1 MNNRLL
7 HRAPARGFTLIE
19 VLIAVIIIGLG
30 MIGLSAL
37 FAGAAR
43 QQQIVALSSRAATAA
58 QNTQSKI
65 TQLFTGFRDVKDLA
79 DCAYGG
85 NVASVPAADRLG
97 IQWERLNAGTDNTL
111 SIFRA
116 PANANPNAC
125 TWAYFEQPVPEFSL
139 FDARGRF
146 GGALTSLLNKDTFS
160 GAANASTAL
169 PGFNAYFPV
178 RSVVADTLEID
189 VYIAA
194 DGTNASDLDYNAV
207 PGTVRKFTYIYDP
220 STAGAG
226 LIGEGPCNQRVIRLR
241 PKVQHYTAGDQGW
254 APEDWRLYD
263 YIDIDSFKCPM
274 TLDSFNPRVA
284 EASGMRIY
292 GVREVANGSDPTPD
306 PDKTGRYIQRVTVR
320 SCTHRVTNLLS
331 LSDRVISETAASGV
345 VRDVAGVSV
354 MMRSAGANAV
364 LVAVFSY
371 ALQGTRE
378 GARFIP
384 VEPFENLNGP
394 NEHLRPIRAAN
405 VELVYNSDSETY
417 WFFCTKAATTLPA
430 DESWLARSGE
440 TLVFAGNS
448 ATGISGADSASRVVR
463 VVTLTN
469 ARGYWCELERA
480 PRAGNAVVGSAFSRV
495 VNTPFT
501 ARSPAGA
508 GGNHLVY
515 GVNSQASS
523 RRPAPDNSIEEQ
535 PQWQL
540 RPIDAQV
547 FTISR

>member
-1 MNNRLL
+1 LNNRFF
-7 HRAPARGFTLIE
+7 HRASVGGFTLIE

-58 QNTQSKI
+58 HNTQSKI

-79 DCAYGG
+79 DCAYNS
-85 NVASVPAADRLG
+85 NVASVPAADQLG

-116 PANANPNAC
+116 PLNANLNAC

-146 GGALTSLLNKDTFS
+146 GGALSSLLNEDTFS
-160 GAANASTAL
+160 ASIVLA
-169 PGFNAYFPV
+169 GFNAYFPV

-189 VYIAA
+189 VYIAS
-194 DGTNASDLDYNAV
+194 DGTNASDFDYNAV
-207 PGTVRKFTYIYDP
+207 PGTVRKFTYYYDP
-220 STAGAG
+220 SAGP
-226 LIGEGPCNQRVIRLR
+226 IGEGACNQRVIRLR
-241 PKVQHYTAGDQGW
+241 PKVQHYTAFNQGW
-254 APEDWRLYD
+254 APEDWRTYD
-263 YIDIDSFKCPM
+263 HIDIDSFKCPM
-274 TLDSFNPRVA
+274 TLDSTNFSVA
-284 EASGMRIY
+284 EVDAMQIY
-292 GVREVANGSDPTPD
+292 GVREEANPTDPTPD
-306 PDKTGRYIQRVTVR
+306 PPKTGRYIQRVVVR

-331 LSDRVISETAASGV
+331 LSDRVISETSASGV
-345 VRDVAGVSV
+345 IRDVAGVSV

-384 VEPFENLNGP
+384 VEPFEALNGT
-394 NEHLRPIRAAN
+394 NERLRPIRGAN

-417 WFFCTKAATTLPA
+417 WFFCTKAATTLPT
-430 DESWLARSGE
+430 DESWLARSGQ

-448 ATGISGADSASRVVR
+448 GAGVSGADSASRVVR

-469 ARGYWCELERA
+469 NRGYWCELERA
-480 PRAGNAVVGSAFSRV
+480 PRAGNAVVGTTFPRV

-501 ARSPAGA
+501 VRSAAGA
-508 GGNHLVY
+508 AGNLLVY

-523 RRPAPDNSIEEQ
+523 RRPAPDNTIEEQ